1 MEALLNNN
9 KKFVILIQD
18 YQIVNLYHFTA
29 CLLWEDRHSKF
40 ASREAKVSRRMSS
53 LAEQSA
59 DTSSLER
66 ILSSMDVS
74 PDTFLQPSASL
85 QTASL
90 VAAKRILDPVVSQY
104 SVFRELALKGL
115 DVEQVW
121 EQIRLVGEQV
131 ESLLERQEDLK
142 RVGKPRTTNGVSNQ
156 VNSDEE
162 DSLGEDGADLENG
175 IAEVEEEGDSI
186 AGEGTQEDEQ
196 DSDDDREESM
206 KDDEFPTNPELD
218 EESEEEADSTTTSTQ
233 KPFKKDVHGLNDEFF
248 SIDDFNRLSE
258 QQDIQ
263 RSDEENFD
271 EIDYFAG
278 LSHFR
283 LYSQ

>member
-1 MEALLNNN
+1 
-9 KKFVILIQD
+9 
-18 YQIVNLYHFTA
+18 
-29 CLLWEDRHSKF
+29 
-40 ASREAKVSRRMSS
+40 MSS

-85 QTASL
+85 QAASL
-90 VAAKRILDPVVSQY
+90 VAAKRILDPVVSEY

-131 ESLLERQEDLK
+131 ESLLERQEDLT
-142 RVGKPRTTNGVSNQ
+142 RVGKPRTTNGVNNQ

-175 IAEVEEEGDSI
+175 IAEVEEEEDSV

-263 RSDEENFD
+263 RSDEENVD

-283 LYSQ
+283 LY